1 MNASDLKELSP
12 LDEITLPTAPTPG
25 RMEVIGRSMKRPPR
39 RLLGQFGGE
48 HAGGQAY
55 HVMSR
60 TAGGA
65 KLFGDTEKEAFLR
78 LMWRMAKFSGVE
90 ILTYAVMANHFHILV
105 KVPER
110 AKFLRRFEGE
120 GGEERLLEHLSLL
133 YSRGY
138 LAAVR
143 QELARVREAGRESE
157 AEAILDTFRKR
168 FCDLSIFVKEL
179 KERFSRWF
187 NKHHERRGTL
197 WMERFKSVL
206 VEDGEALRTM
216 ALYIDLNPLRAG
228 LVEDPKDYRWSGY
241 GEATG
246 GSKRARRGLC
256 KVMEA
261 PLDSW
266 EERRGA
272 GTPAEAYRCWLFG
285 EGLEAGRAEENAGG
299 DVAGVDAGVERSG
312 LEATGGLKFD
322 RGIENEVAVHLRVA
336 PVAVPVNDPVKA
348 TLKVAA
354 KRKGFSK
361 ERVEAVLKSGGKL
374 SRAELL
380 RCRVRWFSD
389 GVAIGSKG
397 FVEGVFTKCR
407 GHFGAKRKDGARKLR
422 EDAAG
427 GLHALRGLR
436 LRSVD

>member
-1 MNASDLKELSP
+1 MKTNELKELAA
-12 LDEITLPTAPTPG
+12 LEKVTLPTAAMPG
-25 RMEVIGRSMKRPPR
+25 RMGSLGRSMKRPPR
-39 RLLGQFGGE
+39 RILGQFGGE

-110 AKFLRRFEGE
+110 AKFLKRFEGE
-120 GGEERLLEHLSLL
+120 GGEARLLEHLTLL
-133 YSRGY
+133 YSRAFIAGVK
-138 LAAVR
+138 A
-143 QELARVREAGRESE
+143 ELARVREAGRESE

-197 WMERFKSVL
+197 WIERFKSVL

-216 ALYIDLNPLRAG
+216 ALYIDLNPVRAG
-228 LVEDPKDYRWSGY
+228 LVEDPKDYRWTGY

-272 GTPAEAYRCWLFG
+272 GTPSEAYRCWLFG
-285 EGLEAGRAEENAGG
+285 EGLETGRERG
-299 DVAGVDAGVERSG
+299 DAAGVDEGVERSG
-312 LEATGGLKFD
+312 LEVTGRLKP
-322 RGIENEVAVHLRVA
+322 ALPSA
-336 PVAVPVNDPVKA
+336 
-348 TLKVAA
+348 
-354 KRKGFSK
+354 RKGFSK
-361 ERVEAVLKSGGKL
+361 ERVEAVLQSGGKL
-374 SRAELL
+374 SRADLI
-380 RCRVRWFSD
+380 RCRVRWFGD

-397 FVEGVFTKCR
+397 FVEGVFNSCR
-407 GHFGAKRKDGARKLR
+407 SHFGAKRKDGARKVR

-427 GLHALRGLR
+427 SLHALRELR
-436 LRSVD
+436 VESVT